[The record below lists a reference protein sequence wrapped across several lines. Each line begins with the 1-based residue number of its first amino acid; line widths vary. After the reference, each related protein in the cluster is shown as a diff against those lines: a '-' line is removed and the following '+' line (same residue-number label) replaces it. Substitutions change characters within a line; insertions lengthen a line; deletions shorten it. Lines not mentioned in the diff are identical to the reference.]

1 MSKSFPMSDGVRKE
15 FQRHQAEAD
24 AAYRQLGEPAAP
36 PPLDG
41 EWLPHYR
48 KRLLQPLQQHSPD
61 WKGAELPS
69 DERVLNIA
77 QKQILEAARHEAV
90 APRNIPAGTLVE
102 RIVTDPTGRRI
113 SKFFGDPA
121 VTWAPFSI
129 PPKIVTGFGG
139 AGK

>member
-1 MSKSFPMSDGVRKE
+1 MSKPFPLRDGVRRE
-15 FQRHQAEAD
+15 FQKHQAEAD

-90 APRNIPAGTLVE
+90 APTNIPPGQLVE
-102 RIVTDPTGRRI
+102 RRTRDESGRMI
-113 SKFFGDPA
+113 SRFYGDPA
-121 VTWAPFSI
+121 AWMDQF
-129 PPKIVTGFGG
+129 
-139 AGK
+139 AGERKRVVGWRTEK